1 MVIDKNKPY
10 YEATICYD
18 SGHVEHREDGDLAF
32 LCWSVKE
39 DIKRKSE
46 ENTSYAFGFFDVVLW
61 CLGGQT
67 HAVTWYFAYDFDK
80 SRVRFRKGKVV

>member
-1 MVIDKNKPY
+1 MFIDEKKPY

-18 SGHVEHREDGDLAF
+18 SGHVEHKKDGDLAF
-32 LCWSVKE
+32 LCWWVK
-39 DIKRKSE
+39 DGIKKKSE

-61 CLGGQT
+61 SFGEKT
-67 HAVTWYFAYDFDK
+67 HAVTWYFAYDFNK